1 MKPFYFFKI
10 TLIKDYRVRNTQG
23 EVFLCKYE
31 LFFLI
36 YLFIYSFP
44 IKLYSHEVTMVW
56 FIQVLQQILSCLVDD
71 INNKT

>member
-36 YLFIYSFP
+36 YLFIYLFVSDQ
-44 IKLYSHEVTMVW
+44 IIQSRSHYGVVYTGSPTDL
-56 FIQVLQQILSCLVDD
+56 VLPCR
-71 INNKT
+71 